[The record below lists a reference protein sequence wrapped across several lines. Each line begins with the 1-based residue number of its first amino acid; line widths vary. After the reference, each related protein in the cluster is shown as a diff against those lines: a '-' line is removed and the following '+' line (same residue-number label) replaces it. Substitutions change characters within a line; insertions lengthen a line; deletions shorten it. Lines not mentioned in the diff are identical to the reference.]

1 MIVVVDASVAL
12 KWYIE
17 EDDTAKAET
26 LLNGV
31 YQLNAPELIL
41 PEFGNILWK
50 KVRRGETTAEEAR
63 SVLTLFRN
71 QNIRLHRHQR
81 LIQSAYFGAEITGQ
95 TVYDWTYLALAVALN
110 CPFVTADRKFYK
122 ILESTNLRKHLLW
135 VGDL

>member
-50 KVRRGETTAEEAR
+50 KVRRGEATPEEAR
-63 SVLTLFRN
+63 SILTLFRN
-71 QNIRLHRHQR
+71 QNIRLHTHQR

-95 TVYDWTYLALAVALN
+95 TVYDWTYLALAAALD